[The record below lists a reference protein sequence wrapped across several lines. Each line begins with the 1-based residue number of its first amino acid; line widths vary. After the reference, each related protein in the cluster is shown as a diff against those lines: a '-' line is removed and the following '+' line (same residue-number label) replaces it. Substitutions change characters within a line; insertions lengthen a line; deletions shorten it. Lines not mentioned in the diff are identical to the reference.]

1 MNKIA
6 HEHNRLQVPS
16 LPVQARF
23 ERSLLDAIDS
33 WRRRQADIPS
43 RPEAI
48 RRLCSQSLGTMQQ
61 PPGRRRRDR
70 QLLSL
75 SQSSLTSI
83 GGPGS

>member
-6 HEHNRLQVPS
+6 HEDNRPPS

-48 RRLCSQSLGTMQQ
+48 RRLCSRALGAAPVSRQM
-61 PPGRRRRDR
+61 RRAIEDDR
-70 QLLSL
+70 
-75 SQSSLTSI
+75 
-83 GGPGS
+83 